1 MILSVV
7 IPIYNVE
14 ATLRR
19 CLDSVI
25 SQAIPG
31 CELILVDDGS
41 TDDSGRIAEEYA
53 NQYHQVVCYHKP
65 NGGLSDARNY
75 GIERAQGQYITFVD
89 SDDALQED
97 TYRPLLEILGAHP
110 DYDILEYAVL
120 QNPGCTNET
129 LFTPGSHVFRDAMDW
144 LAYKGFEHC
153 WACNKIYKR
162 RLFAKARYPKNRKY
176 EDILILPALMACH
189 PVIATTNR
197 GTYRYY
203 FNSAGIA
210 ASDNSDGLTQLLKAQ
225 LEVVHALDID
235 TRQRRFHR
243 LYLNIFTA
251 QLYSYRKTGK
261 ILMRGQRVRLHGYAT
276 RKDLVKA
283 LLLNVVG
290 MRCTCRLFKY
300 FYRKTKE

>member
-25 SQAIPG
+25 LQSIPN

-41 TDDSGRIAEEYA
+41 TDESGCVADEYA
-53 NQYHQVVCYHKP
+53 DRYAHVVCYHKQ

-75 GIERAQGQYITFVD
+75 GIERAHGDYITFVD
-89 SDDALQED
+89 SDDELQED
-97 TYRPLLEILGAHP
+97 TYRPLLDILIAHP

-120 QNPGCTNET
+120 QNPGCSNET
-129 LFTPGSHVFRDAMDW
+129 PFSPGNHVFYDAMDW
-144 LAYKGFEHC
+144 LAYQGFEHC

-162 RLFAKARYPKNRKY
+162 SLFAKARYPKGRKY
-176 EDILILPALMACH
+176 EDILILPALIACH
-189 PVIATTNR
+189 PIIATTNR

-210 ASDNSDGLTQLLKAQ
+210 AGDSNDGLTQLLRAQ
-225 LEVVHALDID
+225 LEVVRALDID
-235 TRQRRFHR
+235 THQRRFHR

-251 QLYSYRKTGK
+251 QLYSYGKTGK
-261 ILMRGQRVRLHGYAT
+261 ILLKGQKVRLNGYAT
-276 RKDLVKA
+276 RKDLIKA
-283 LLLNVVG
+283 LLLDVVG
-290 MRCTCRLFKY
+290 VECACRLFKCI
-300 FYRKTKE
+300 YRKVKV